1 MAGFTSNRTQGLVSL
16 PYSQPKNTYT
26 SSSVAFKPTQGLLPP
41 DAMNKSFNSTVQNA
55 VLPKGVNPL
64 SNVSKAPLLKG
75 QGGINASPVNAQP
88 IQAPSIDTNPYST
101 ENYYKAHPSANPAN
115 NSPLDTNPYTAKAPT
130 YPGLVGALASTASQP
145 SEGFTKAQEQYLGA
159 AKGLQEL
166 RTDAATQTSNIGRSR
181 TNLAEAGGE
190 QGILQSLV
198 AGKEVALTGEM
209 TASQAAAQAATGQ
222 QNVQQQ
228 GLGVAA
234 GYSQPQQLGYNM
246 QYTNPLTGQ
255 PYGGGQ
261 GGNLQSVVQGV
272 VQKLQ
277 AGQMTYNDALQALS
291 GYGQGGV
298 NALQQALPQ
307 GFNIAQSNT
316 LGGQQGSIGVNY
328 QLADTALKNVESILQ
343 SLGAAQTTNIPI
355 INKGANWLS
364 TQFGV
369 GSEQTRAMTGAVQSL
384 RNAYASLLA
393 SSKGG
398 TPTDYSGQAQAEIP
412 NEPTPNDIAAIR
424 QNFETLGK
432 ARAQILGN
440 PGVTQNNG
448 TTGSNIFS
456 W

>member
-1 MAGFTSNRTQGLVSL
+1 MPGFTSNTTQGLLSL
-16 PYSQPKNTYT
+16 PGAFSNNYLQPKKTYT
-26 SSSVAFKPTQGLLPP
+26 STPTPLKTQGLLPP
-41 DAMNKSFNSTVQNA
+41 DAMNKSFNFSKPATAQSVIPQVKSTQTS
-55 VLPKGVNPL
+55 L
-64 SNVSKAPLLKG
+64 APL
-75 QGGINASPVNAQP
+75 PT
-88 IQAPSIDTNPYST
+88 IQSQSIDTNPFST

-115 NSPLDTNPYTAKAPT
+115 NTQLDTNPFTAKAPT
-130 YPGLVGALASTASQP
+130 YPGLVGSLASTASQP
-145 SEGFTKAQEQYLGA
+145 SEGFTKAQEQYRGA
-159 AKGLQEL
+159 NQALQEL

-190 QGILQSLV
+190 QGILQQLV
-198 AGKEVALTGEM
+198 AGKESALTGEM
-209 TASQAAAQAATGQ
+209 TAAQQAAQAATVQ
-222 QNVQQQ
+222 QNVQQS
-228 GLGVAA
+228 GLGQAA
-234 GYSQPQQLGYNM
+234 GFSQPQQVGYGV

-255 PYGGGQ
+255 PYGGGT
-261 GGNLQSVVQGV
+261 GGSLQSAVQGV

-277 AGQMTYNDALQALS
+277 AGQMTYSDALQALS

-298 NALQQALPQ
+298 NALQESLPQ

-343 SLGAAQTTNIPI
+343 SLGAAQTTNIPA
-355 INKGANWLS
+355 INKVANWVS

-393 SSKGG
+393 SAKGG

-440 PGVTQNNG
+440 PGQSQSGTQGGTGQFSFNN
-448 TTGSNIFS
+448 F
-456 W
+456 WQ